1 LAVREAETSP
11 NDQNGPETSSGL
23 EAVRLASQCG
33 AAEMAPF
40 LHALEPAVLRAL
52 LTNPHFGEREALLL
66 LNRRDLPSSIIQEL
80 PGLRTI
86 FSSYAVKRALTT
98 HPGTPLRIALAQ
110 LKFLYLVDLVSVC
123 VQSGVRAEVKRAGE
137 ELILV
142 QVPKLPTGPR
152 ITLAKRGSA
161 RLAVSLLQGE
171 NIQIIQAVLDN
182 PYLTEAVLLPV
193 LNRSDCTPSMVEA
206 IASHPRWGLRYDIR
220 LALLRQSSLPFA
232 RALTIMSG
240 LKPQDA
246 HAMSQEPAVDPQIRK
261 YLSKLLNCSKTDS

>member
-1 LAVREAETSP
+1 MAVPEAETSTNEP
-11 NDQNGPETSSGL
+11 NGPETSSGL
-23 EAVRLASQCG
+23 ESIGLASRCG
-33 AAEMAPF
+33 VEEMALF
-40 LHALEPAVLRAL
+40 VHASEPVLRAL

-66 LNRRDLPSSIIQEL
+66 LNRRDLPPSIIQEL

-86 FSSYAVKRALTT
+86 FGSYAVKRALTT

-110 LKFLYLVDLVSVC
+110 LKFLYLFDLVSVC
-123 VQSGVRAEVKRAGE
+123 VQSGVRPELKRASE
-137 ELILV
+137 ELILA
-142 QVPKLPTGPR
+142 QAPKLAAGQR

-193 LNRSDCTPSMVEA
+193 LNRSDCTMVEA

-220 LALLRQSSLPFA
+220 LALLRKSILPLTGFGDIA
-232 RALTIMSG
+232 RAQTSG
-240 LKPQDA
+240 CLRNVSRASSRPASNKVSFKTP
-246 HAMSQEPAVDPQIRK
+246 EP
-261 YLSKLLNCSKTDS
+261 L